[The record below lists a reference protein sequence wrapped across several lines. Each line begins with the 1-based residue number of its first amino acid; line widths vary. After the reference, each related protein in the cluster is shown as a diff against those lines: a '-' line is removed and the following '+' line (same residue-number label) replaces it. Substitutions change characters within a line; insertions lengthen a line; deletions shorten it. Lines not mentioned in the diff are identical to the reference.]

1 MLESSSSKRKGQS
14 SFPAATINAP
24 QAAPQARG
32 VRSVCSRHSEPLE
45 AFVRSSRSA
54 RDVRSRQPEL
64 LEVAEAAGYSFKIP
78 GTTREHRP
86 SWGAKRERRPSWGA
100 KPIELHAYTDCDDEA
115 SSEPLADKG
124 HAREEHSPSR
134 LGRSGRAQRLGAAR
148 HGSKTIV
155 RLASS
160 AADDSLR
167 WLKRR
172 RRPARPEEAL

>member
-86 SWGAKRERRPSWGA
+86 SWGAK
-100 KPIELHAYTDCDDEA
+100 PIELHAYTDCDDEA
-115 SSEPLADKG
+115 SSEPLADKC

>member
-54 RDVRSRQPEL
+54 RNVRSGQPEL
-64 LEVAEAAGYSFKIP
+64 LEVAETAGYSFKIP
-78 GTTREHRP
+78 GTT
-86 SWGAKRERRPSWGA
+86 RERRPSWGA

-115 SSEPLADKG
+115 SSEPLADEG

-134 LGRSGRAQRLGAAR
+134 LGRSGRAQRLDAAR

>member
-1 MLESSSSKRKGQS
+1 MPHKPPRKLPRKLGA
-14 SFPAATINAP
+14 FGVF
-24 QAAPQARG
+24 ARG
-32 VRSVCSRHSEPLE
+32 TRSRSRRLLEAAGAARNVRSG
-45 AFVRSSRSA
+45 
-54 RDVRSRQPEL
+54 QPEL
-64 LEVAEAAGYSFKIP
+64 LEVAETAGYSFKIP
-78 GTTREHRP
+78 GTTRERRP

-124 HAREEHSPSR
+124 HAREEHSPNR
-134 LGRSGRAQRLGAAR
+134 LGRSGRVQRLDAARHAAR